1 MGKQKRRFSVVKF
14 LFLILLLCAETANSQ
29 TLWGVDWET
38 ATPEQIQKLIDDG
51 ASVTNALLMATARS
65 SSNLA
70 VIEALI
76 KAKADV
82 NARNALGDTPLML
95 AAWSNSDL
103 AVIEALIKAKADVN
117 ARNKDGGTPLMYA
130 AGSNSDLAV
139 IEALITAKADVN
151 ARDKDGW
158 TPLMLAAWSNS
169 NPAVIEALITAKANV
184 NARNISGKTAFD
196 YAEDNPEIKGT
207 PVYWKLNDLMYK

>member
-1 MGKQKRRFSVVKF
+1 MLYPMGKQKRRFSVVKF

-51 ASVTNALLMATARS
+51 ASVTDALLMATGR
-65 SSNLA
+65 SNLA

-82 NARNALGDTPLML
+82 NARDKNGWTPLI
-95 AAWSNSDL
+95 AAASGNSDL

-117 ARNKDGGTPLMYA
+117 AR
-130 AGSNSDLAV
+130 
-139 IEALITAKADVN
+139 
-151 ARDKDGW
+151 DKKYEL
-158 TPLMLAAWSNS
+158 TPLMLAARFNS
-169 NPAVIEALITAKANV
+169 NPAVIEALIKAKADV
-184 NARNISGKTAFD
+184 NARDISGKTAFD